1 MDYWKIQNLRNIYMV
16 AYNRD
21 DRANHFYLIEEDR
34 LNIPDFI
41 PDSKPVV
48 DTSIVDRLKA
58 LYSPIV

>member
-1 MDYWKIQNLRNIYMV
+1 MV

-21 DRANHFYLIEEDR
+21 DRPNHFYLIEEDR

-41 PDSKPVV
+41 LDSSPDE

-58 LYSPIV
+58 IINSPNYHRNL

>member
-1 MDYWKIQNLRNIYMV
+1 MV

-48 DTSIVDRLKA
+48 DTSIVDRLKTVIK
-58 LYSPIV
+58 SIRKQ